1 VAYYLGIDGGGSKTT
16 CAVGDELSQLATA
29 VAGPSNI
36 TRVGEVRAR
45 ESLHQAIREA
55 CAAAKIA
62 PQQVQRVCIGAA
74 GAGRAEVGGIVRTMV
89 AEVIGGEIEV
99 VGDLQIALE
108 AAFGGGAGVVVI
120 AGTGSAV
127 FGRNAQGKT
136 ARAGGWGFAVSD
148 EGSAHWIAR
157 SAVTSVLQAIDQQ
170 TDHRKDSQAT
180 AAALPLFRELMTA
193 WKLRSLDEFVRTANS
208 SPDFAALFP
217 AILAAA
223 DTGDAL
229 AQRVLSQAGGELSR
243 LAGMVIRRLFTGQD
257 ASSLAVWLSM
267 AGGVFRY
274 STRVRDIF
282 RDEVRN
288 VYPQVNVNPQ
298 IVEPVAGA
306 LHLARQGQS
315 RKKVVHTS

>member
-55 CAAAKIA
+55 CATAKTA
-62 PQQVQRVCIGAA
+62 PQQVQRACIGVA

-89 AEVIGGEIEV
+89 AEMISGEIEV
-99 VGDLQIALE
+99 VGDLLIALE
-108 AAFGGGAGVVVI
+108 GAFGEGAGVIVI
-120 AGTGSAV
+120 AGTGSVAY
-127 FGRNAQGKT
+127 GRNAQGKT

-170 TDHRKDSQAT
+170 TDHRKDSQAS
-180 AAALPLFRELMTA
+180 AAALSLFHDLKSA
-193 WKLRSLDEFVRTANS
+193 WRLRSLDEFVLAANS
-208 SPDFAALFP
+208 GPDFAALFP
-217 AILAAA
+217 AIQAAA
-223 DTGDAL
+223 DAGDAL

-243 LAGMVIRRLFTGQD
+243 LAGIVIRRLFTGQD
-257 ASSLAVWLSM
+257 AASLGVWL
-267 AGGVFRY
+267 
-274 STRVRDIF
+274 
-282 RDEVRN
+282 
-288 VYPQVNVNPQ
+288 
-298 IVEPVAGA
+298 
-306 LHLARQGQS
+306 
-315 RKKVVHTS
+315 